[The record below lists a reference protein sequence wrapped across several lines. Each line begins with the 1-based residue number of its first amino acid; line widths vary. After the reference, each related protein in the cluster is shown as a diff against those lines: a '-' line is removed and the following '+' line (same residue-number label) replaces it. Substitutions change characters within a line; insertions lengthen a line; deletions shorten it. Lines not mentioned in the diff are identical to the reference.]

1 MLISIS
7 HQLKLVIFSF
17 LSGVLTG
24 VLFDVY
30 RIIRGF
36 EGTNKILTFI
46 EDTLFWTFSSIV
58 VFIFLLFTNYAY
70 IGFYVYLLIALG
82 IYIYLR
88 LFSRI
93 ILSVEHKML
102 KTMGKFLRVSKNI
115 LLLPIDV
122 LLYTIRRK
130 K

>member
-17 LSGVLTG
+17 ISGVLTG
-24 VLFDVY
+24 MLFDIY

-36 EGTNKILTFI
+36 ERTNKIITFI
-46 EDTLFWTFSSIV
+46 EDMLFWIFSSIV

-82 IYIYLR
+82 IYVYLR
-88 LFSRI
+88 FLSKV
-93 ILSVEHKML
+93 ILSIEYKILRSV
-102 KTMGKFLRVSKNI
+102 GKLLRVSKNI
-115 LLLPIDV
+115 LLFPADV
-122 LLYTIRRK
+122 LLYTIKRK

>member
-17 LSGVLTG
+17 ASGILTG
-24 VLFDVY
+24 ILFDIY

-36 EGTNKILTFI
+36 ERTNKILTFI
-46 EDTLFWTFSSIV
+46 EDTLFWIFSSVV

-82 IYIYLR
+82 IYVYLR
-88 LFSRI
+88 FLSKV
-93 ILSVEHKML
+93 ILSIEYKILRGV
-102 KTMGKFLRVSKNI
+102 GKLLRVSKNI
-115 LLLPIDV
+115 LLFPVDV
-122 LLYTIRRK
+122 LLYTIKRK

>member
-24 VLFDVY
+24 ILFDVY

-46 EDTLFWTFSSIV
+46 EDMLFWIFSSVV

-82 IYIYLR
+82 IYVYLK
-88 LFSRI
+88 LLSKV
-93 ILSVEHKML
+93 ILAIEYKIL
-102 KTMGKFLRVSKNI
+102 KNMGKLIRISKNI
-115 LLLPIDV
+115 LLFPIDF
-122 LLYTIRRK
+122 LLYTIKRK

>member
-24 VLFDVY
+24 MLFDVY

-46 EDTLFWTFSSIV
+46 EDMLFWIFSSVV

-82 IYIYLR
+82 IYIYLK
-88 LFSRI
+88 LFSKA
-93 ILSVEHKML
+93 ILSIECKMI
-102 KTMGKFLRVSKNI
+102 KTMGEILRISKNI
-115 LLLPIDV
+115 LLFPIDV
-122 LLYTIRRK
+122 LLYTIKRK

>member
-24 VLFDVY
+24 ILFDVY

-46 EDTLFWTFSSIV
+46 EDMLFWIFSSIV

-82 IYIYLR
+82 IYVYLK
-88 LFSRI
+88 LLSKV
-93 ILSVEHKML
+93 ILDIEYKIL
-102 KTMGKFLRVSKNI
+102 KTMGKLLRISKNI
-115 LLLPIDV
+115 LLFPVDFLV
-122 LLYTIRRK
+122 YTIKRK

>member
-24 VLFDVY
+24 ILFDVY

-46 EDTLFWTFSSIV
+46 EDMLFWIFSSIV

-82 IYIYLR
+82 IYVYLK
-88 LFSRI
+88 LLSKV
-93 ILSVEHKML
+93 ILDIEYKIL
-102 KTMGKFLRVSKNI
+102 KTMGKLLRISKNI
-115 LLLPIDV
+115 LLFPIDL
-122 LLYTIRRK
+122 LLYTIKRK

>member
-24 VLFDVY
+24 ILFDVY

-46 EDTLFWTFSSIV
+46 EDMLFWIFSSVV
-58 VFIFLLFTNYAY
+58 VFIFLLLTNYAY

-82 IYIYLR
+82 IYIYLK
-88 LFSRI
+88 LFSKV
-93 ILSVEHKML
+93 ILSIECKMV
-102 KTMGKFLRVSKNI
+102 KNMGKILRISRNI
-115 LLLPIDV
+115 LLFPIDV
-122 LLYTIRRK
+122 LLYTIKRK